1 MANFSKL
8 HNASVALQN
17 DTTVKRAAP
26 QTTQPAAASTANTT
40 QTAQQTIAP
49 ATSIRELRQRA
60 DMSKAGEEFIQRAA
74 DTLSGSAKLYGAQGA
89 GILEA
94 LANVEQAYREAPG
107 ESVSERNMQGN
118 NARVWGNA
126 PTVEQAQQQAQ
137 RYQQLGSS
145 LKESGSKDVERAK
158 EGLGWLGQRAVDV
171 GVAGSQMLGD
181 VGVSV
186 LTGGTGAIIPMIA
199 RSFGGGVQE
208 AREKGYNVEQQIES
222 GIAKAA
228 TEYLSEKLFGGN
240 PIYDKQKAGL
250 INRLVGKISSNEKL
264 LAALASTPAD
274 IIGEGLEEVFSDF
287 VEPIANAIISRG
299 ETKWNDWEFDQMLN
313 DFIVGSALGALGQG
327 GQYVKN
333 NIVGNT
339 APTQTTQGGAQTAP
353 IAAGARQ
360 TSAESNFASQANE
373 GAAAQISPQNA
384 APKQTMQNAAPA
396 AQPQAAVSPV
406 ELAVRALQNGQKP
419 TNAQTKALI
428 KDDAALRA
436 LGIDPSGKTASQLRA
451 EIKTMAGA
459 APTQQNAAVPSET
472 TAIDTNLAG
481 HTAEERAVIEGY
493 KNAVDN
499 SLLDWINRV
508 RAAFSSGDKSAQ
520 KMKKVFGEVAPKTAE
535 AVRAATGIDTTGF
548 EHMIDGSAV
557 QHDATRH
564 GKNGEADASM
574 ENPEDLARIKYVLDN
589 FDTCELSKKDD
600 GTARTSHQF
609 RDKNNKPAPKVVFTK
624 KVDGT
629 YYVVEA
635 VADSADKKLHV
646 ISAYMSDNNS
656 SGSVNQVP
664 NMGNPPQPT
673 PEAPLG
679 PVAPAQD
686 NNIVAQQSN
695 DVKSEQG
702 AEKSA
707 PQETESGD
715 DSLGSARGGF
725 DPFSAAEN
733 RYGTQDGGMNAVRPD
748 DAPVSTNGKDRV
760 SRSVVSAKGAAVTPD
775 DFVPLLEKSTMKG
788 DFSFIPIT
796 NDATAQSA
804 MEFIEA
810 HGWDDALSMWRKDA
824 ARGRY
829 SPTMNAVGQLLYNN
843 AVNAGNSKLALD
855 IFGDYQ
861 ATLRNS
867 AQILQSARI
876 LKNMTP
882 MNRLYMIQKSIAQ
895 FMQDANVPDGIKLS
909 DEVKQ
914 AYLNAKTEAERNDV
928 IQQMQREVAEQLP
941 STALDK
947 WNALRYVNMLGN
959 FKTQVR
965 NVAGNVGMQALSRVK
980 NGIATAL
987 EGIAYSASGGKFERT
1002 KAMMPGKAR
1011 LDAARADFA
1020 EIEKIALGESKY
1032 SLHEGNNAADFMS
1045 GAEDMKTVFKFGD
1058 NPLTRALGVEG
1069 KKGGA
1074 IYRTL
1079 EAYRKATN
1087 WAMEK
1092 GDVIFSRSSYANA
1105 LAGYLK
1111 AHGITAEQ
1119 FTDESWR
1126 ENNADFVDKAR
1137 AFAIKEAQEATF
1149 RDTNAVSK
1157 WVSQIGRKKD
1167 TPAAVRVMG
1176 EGLLPFRKTPANVA
1190 VRAEEYS
1197 PLGFIN
1203 TAVKAAQAAKG
1214 ADNVTGADVINQLS
1228 KTLTGTG
1235 VFALGMWLRSMGKL
1249 RGGDDE
1255 DKNQQYFDDLTGH
1268 QNYALEVESPDGD
1281 GKYSYTIDWL
1291 TPGSIPLFM
1300 GAQLYD
1306 AMEENGLQFADVE
1319 KALTQVADPMLEMS
1333 MLSGVNDVIDE
1344 LKYGN
1349 DNFGQL
1355 LGTMFVSYATQG
1367 LTNTLLGQF
1376 ERINEPERMSTYVD
1390 KDSQIPTWLQ
1400 RQIGKASAKTPG
1412 WDYQQYPYVNALG
1425 QHESSGSEA
1434 ERAVTNLLSPGYLSR
1449 ISDGKLET
1457 ELQRVADKTGNTAIF
1472 PDNAAKYITVDG
1484 ETKNLTQDEYEQYAT
1499 TAGRTFVMMANAII
1513 NGNKYGK
1520 LSDEEKADVF
1530 SKVNTYAK
1538 AVAKQEITGST
1549 DALTGE
1555 ARTVEKAAE
1564 AQKAGIDPSA
1574 YFLLKVAHD
1583 EINNG
1588 SGSADEKATRFADYI
1603 DKTEWLTDTQREL
1616 VKSLLTYGGGYSGSA
1631 NERALSAVE
1640 NGTVTM
1646 DEYYEIKAKYDAS
1659 RNGESA
1665 SKGRLVDFID
1675 ANFPPERRWEMF
1687 ELYQGGGEGKN
1698 KWKNPY

>member
-26 QTTQPAAASTANTT
+26 QTTQPAAVSTANTT
-40 QTAQQTIAP
+40 QATQTTTAP
-49 ATSIRELRQRA
+49 ATSRRELRQRA
-60 DMSKAGEEFIQRAA
+60 DMASAGNEIIQRTA
-74 DTLSGSAKLYGAQGA
+74 DTLSGAAKLYGAQGA

-118 NARVWGNA
+118 NARVWGNT

-137 RYQQLGSS
+137 RYQQLGTN

-228 TEYLSEKLFGGN
+228 TEWFSEKLFGGN
-240 PIYDKQKAGL
+240 PVYDKLDDGL
-250 INRLVGKISSNEKL
+250 VNRIVYGLTKNGKLK
-264 LAALASTPAD
+264 AALASVPAD

-287 VEPIANAIISRG
+287 VEPIVNAAVSRDWSN
-299 ETKWNDWEFDQMLN
+299 WNSWEFDQMLN

-353 IAAGARQ
+353 IDAGARQ
-360 TSAESNFASQANE
+360 TSAEGNLTPAQTE
-373 GAAAQISPQNA
+373 GAAAQISPKNA
-384 APKQTMQNAAPA
+384 APQQTMQNAAPA
-396 AQPQAAVSPV
+396 TQTQATVSPV
-406 ELAVRALQNGQKP
+406 EMAVRALQNGQKP

-436 LGIDPSGKTASQLRA
+436 LGIEPSGKTASQLRA
-451 EIKTMAGA
+451 EINAIV
-459 APTQQNAAVPSET
+459 APEITTPDVNAAEPAAEFTTPAVNPSQTQSIEVDEVNMRGGRTRYVP
-472 TAIDTNLAG
+472 
-481 HTAEERAVIEGY
+481 VY
-493 KNAVDN
+493 
-499 SLLDWINRV
+499 
-508 RAAFSSGDKSAQ
+508 
-520 KMKKVFGEVAPKTAE
+520 
-535 AVRAATGIDTTGF
+535 
-548 EHMIDGSAV
+548 
-557 QHDATRH
+557 
-564 GKNGEADASM
+564 
-574 ENPEDLARIKYVLDN
+574 
-589 FDTCELSKKDD
+589 
-600 GTARTSHQF
+600 
-609 RDKNNKPAPKVVFTK
+609 
-624 KVDGT
+624 VDGNMRTPVTPGTT
-629 YYVVEA
+629 YQTQDEA
-635 VADSADKKLHV
+635 LKA
-646 ISAYMSDNNS
+646 
-656 SGSVNQVP
+656 
-664 NMGNPPQPT
+664 
-673 PEAPLG
+673 
-679 PVAPAQD
+679 AQA
-686 NNIVAQQSN
+686 AQ
-695 DVKSEQG
+695 
-702 AEKSA
+702 A
-707 PQETESGD
+707 PQAETN

-725 DPFSAAEN
+725 DPFSEAEN
-733 RYGTQDGGMNAVRPD
+733 KYGAQEGGMNAVRPD
-748 DAPVSTNGKDRV
+748 DAPVSTNGNDRV

-775 DFVPLLEKSTMKG
+775 EFVPLLENATMNG
-788 DFSFIPIT
+788 DYSYIPIT
-796 NDATAQSA
+796 NNKTTQDAMNYIQQ
-804 MEFIEA
+804 
-810 HGWDDALSMWRKDA
+810 HGWEDSLKAWRKNA
-824 ARGRY
+824 ARGKY
-829 SPTMNAVGQLLYNN
+829 SPTMNVIGQLLYNN
-843 AVNAGNSKLALD
+843 AVNSGDSNLALD
-855 IFGDYQ
+855 IFSDYQ
-861 ATLRNS
+861 ATLRNH

-882 MNRLYMIQKSIAQ
+882 MSRLYMIQKSIEQYMA
-895 FMQDANVPDGIKLS
+895 DAGIPDGIELS

-914 AYLNAKTEAERNDV
+914 AYLDAKTEEERDAV
-928 IQQMQREVAEQLP
+928 IQQMQKEVAEQLP

-987 EGIAYSASGGKFERT
+987 EGIAYAASGGKFERT

-1032 SLHEGNNAADFMS
+1032 SLHEGNNAANFMS

-1087 WAMEK
+1087 WAMEQ

-1157 WVSQIGRKKD
+1157 WVSQIGRGRN

-1197 PLGFIN
+1197 PLGLIN

-1228 KTLTGTG
+1228 KSLTGTG

-1268 QNYALEVESPDGD
+1268 QNYALEVDSPDGD

-1319 KALTQVADPMLEMS
+1319 KALTQIADPMLEMS

-1376 ERINEPERMSTYVD
+1376 ERINEPERMSTYID
-1390 KDSQIPTWLQ
+1390 KDSQIPAWLQ

-1449 ISDGKLET
+1449 INDGKLET

-1472 PDNAAKYITVDG
+1472 PNNAAKYITVDG
-1484 ETKNLTQDEYEQYAT
+1484 ETKNLTQEEYEQYAT

-1646 DEYYEIKAKYDAS
+1646 DEYYDIKARYDAS